1 MNTYRN
7 VTPKCFYFQNR
18 NGRVRIHI
26 NFKNFSIENFLFL
39 LIHLWI
45 HMKLL
50 EIIEILSL
58 CVVLSPIQLFMI
70 SSTVTCQALLSMRF
84 PRQEYWSGLPFFLW
98 LIFLTQGSNLC
109 LRHWQADSLPRS
121 HLGSPEIC
129 CAFFQI
135 SSNNNISHPQY

>member
-84 PRQEYWSGLPFFLW
+84 PRQEYWSGLPFPSSW
-98 LIFLTQGSNLC
+98 NLPNPGIIKLSC
-109 LRHWQADSLPRS
+109 LRSPALAGRFFTTEPPRKPRDLLYIFS
-121 HLGSPEIC
+121 N
-129 CAFFQI
+129 FFQ
-135 SSNNNISHPQY
+135 